1 MGRVIDPNSAEGK
14 ELQKWEMHN
23 SHWQGEVIP
32 AGNPFR
38 FQEYPKMLYKAQQ
51 RMETGKV
58 ECMMAPPNPYQYT
71 TQQEYDRACLIADRF
86 NMSCQKTVRDAY
98 DEGIAKGQGWC
109 LSAKDALE
117 AHERQEQAIAELAA
131 KAAYHAQGM
140 SEQARAELKAA
151 DGETHQH
158 VVDIVG
164 KKRGRKPKAV
174 VAVDEEM

>member
-1 MGRVIDPNSAEGK
+1 MARVIDPNSAEGK

-51 RMETGKV
+51 RMESGKV
-58 ECMMAPPNPYQYT
+58 ECMTAAPNPYT
-71 TQQEYDRACLIADRF
+71 FTDQQTYDRACRVTDHF
-86 NMSCQKTVRDAY
+86 NTSCQRIVKSDS
-98 DEGIAKGQGWC
+98 EESIARGQGWC

-117 AHERQEQAIAELAA
+117 VHERQEQAIAELAA

-174 VAVDEEM
+174 VAVEEE